1 MRKYSHWTFSYIYF
15 RLRDILFRNLNPSA
29 PWLTPDAIDFLN
41 ETLKKE
47 FNGLEYGSGRS
58 TIWFAKKVNNLIS
71 IEHNAEWFDRVST
84 IIRNEGIRNI
94 NYKLLPNPG
103 TSDVLEVTI
112 MSDYVQAVPEI
123 PSESLD
129 FILVDGIVRPACALR
144 GIPLLKPGGWLILDD
159 ANHYLP
165 SSSKAPNSRSIS
177 DGTKDDAWGK
187 VQDEISSWG
196 VIWFGN
202 GVKETLICQKPSKT

>member
-1 MRKYSHWTFSYIYF
+1 MRKYSHWTYSYIYF
-15 RLRDILFRNLNPSA
+15 RLRDIIFRKLNPSA

-41 ETLKKE
+41 DTLKKE

-58 TIWFAKKVNNLIS
+58 TIWFAKKVNHLIS
-71 IEHNAEWFDRVST
+71 VEHNAEWFNRVSAF
-84 IIRNEGIRNI
+84 IRKEGVKNI
-94 NYKLLPNPG
+94 EYKLFPTPG
-103 TSDVLEVTI
+103 AFDVFEETI
-112 MSDYVQAVPEI
+112 RSDYVQADPEI
-123 PSESLD
+123 PSDSLD

-165 SSSKAPNSRSIS
+165 SNSEAPNSRSNS
-177 DGTKDDAWGK
+177 DGTKDEWWGK
-187 VQDEISSWG
+187 VQEAIKTWDIS
-196 VIWFGN
+196 WFGN